1 MHYNA
6 EEVPFVL
13 EFFTNRS
20 SEYVQRAHYFWAL
33 HQMPASFSHFISVN
47 ENIPLGIRLYAK
59 SGSLPEGS
67 KVVLESSTYDEFGR
81 QKKITIPETTR
92 YYHEYVFMPNTE
104 DEFPWRL
111 GVYFLEVHIGQ
122 EVYGSGIM
130 VSPIH
135 LSQEQ
140 VQHMHHLLE
149 QEIEG
154 MIYDLIY
161 TQTST
166 SQEHEM
172 LKSKSYYDY
181 VLRLINEKD
190 LLSASLMQ
198 LERNPLSAIE
208 TTYTAGPFQAKQDH
222 KSLRIKE
229 VRGNVVEMN
238 KKKRL
243 TLDLPANRWIKH
255 VLLTWKNELLSVGAA
270 IETDLTQALSM
281 MAKKEEEKRASEVRK
296 RQYFNARDI
305 SNEARSSMEGRIL
318 RLANEIVKAKREVGV
333 LSRWHE
339 MVQQVVGRIIFIL
352 VSTDLKDIPRGQHK
366 PPLKERHYRVI
377 SYWVEEGRRVLL
389 GRESARHIVRV
400 LKPTWKVYEQFVYFQ
415 VVEIIKR
422 MGFLASSPAAMDQ
435 LLELRSGTQLV
446 FENEEYIIHAWYD
459 RVVDLREDALLAG
472 DFFFSPQVIQP
483 DIRLDLYQKDKEPLL
498 LSSVAMDAKH
508 RKYKSLYNK
517 SYTNKVSTQMSKYL
531 NINYAGQNTTRR
543 NRRSSVVHR
552 VICLYSKDNDAE
564 IFHDEQPLL
573 YIQLF
578 PNVENGLITGQEE
591 LYRELATWFEETV
604 MDQRGKIL
612 GEVTM
617 LSFKT

>member
-6 EEVPFVL
+6 ENVPFVL
-13 EFFTNRS
+13 EFFTSRS
-20 SEYVQRAHYFWAL
+20 SEYVQKAHYFWAP
-33 HQMPASFSHFISVN
+33 HHMPASFSHFISVK

-59 SGSLPEGS
+59 SGALPEGA
-67 KVVLESSTYDEFGR
+67 KVVLESSTYDEFGK
-81 QKKITIPETTR
+81 QKKITIPGTTR
-92 YYHEYVFMPNTE
+92 ENHEYLFMPHKG

-111 GVYFLEVHIGQ
+111 GVYFLEVHIGH
-122 EVYGSGIM
+122 EVYGSGIL

-190 LLSASLMQ
+190 VLSARLMQ

-208 TTYTAGPFQAKQDH
+208 TTYTTGPFQAKQDQ
-222 KSLRIKE
+222 KSLRMKE
-229 VRGNVVEMN
+229 VRGHVVEMN

-255 VLLTWKNELLSVGAA
+255 VLLTWKNELLSVVAA
-270 IETDLTQALSM
+270 IETDLSKALAM
-281 MAKKEEEKRASEVRK
+281 MAQKEEEKRASEVRK
-296 RQYFNARDI
+296 QQYFHARDI
-305 SNEARSSMEGRIL
+305 SYEARSSMNGRIL
-318 RLANEIVKAKREVGV
+318 RLADEIAKVQREVGV
-333 LSRWHE
+333 LSRWHDT
-339 MVQQVVGRIIFIL
+339 VQQMVGRLIFIL

-366 PPLKERHYRVI
+366 PPLKEQHYRAI
-377 SYWVEEGRRVLL
+377 SQWVEEGRRVLL
-389 GRESARHIVRV
+389 GQESARHIVRV
-400 LKPTWKVYEQFVYFQ
+400 LKPTWRMYEQFVYFQ

-422 MGFLASSPAAMDQ
+422 MGFRSSSPAALDQ
-435 LLELRSGTQLV
+435 LRELSSGTQLV
-446 FENEEYIIHAWYD
+446 LENEEYIIHAWYD
-459 RVVDLREDALLAG
+459 RVVDLREDALRAG
-472 DFFFSPQVIQP
+472 DFFFSRQVIQP
-483 DIRLDLYQKDKEPLL
+483 DIRLDLYQKGDEPLL

-508 RKYKSLYNK
+508 RKYKSLYNE
-517 SYTNKVSTQMSKYL
+517 SYTNEVSTQLSKYL

-564 IFHDEQPLL
+564 VFHDEQPLL

-578 PNVENGLITGQEE
+578 PDVENGLITGQEE
-591 LYRELATWFEETV
+591 LYREMAAWFEEAV
-604 MDQRGKIL
+604 MD
-612 GEVTM
+612 
-617 LSFKT
+617 